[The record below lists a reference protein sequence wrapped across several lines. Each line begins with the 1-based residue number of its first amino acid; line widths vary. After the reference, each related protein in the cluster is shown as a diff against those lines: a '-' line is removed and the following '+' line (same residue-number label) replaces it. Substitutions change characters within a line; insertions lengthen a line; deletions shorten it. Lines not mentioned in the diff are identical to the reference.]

1 MAAASGTTKTV
12 IKLKPL
18 QEIRDTL
25 LSSFVGR
32 EAEVGAV
39 LAGLVSGE
47 PTLLVGEPGTA
58 KTALVEALAR
68 LVGGQYFYYLL
79 SRFTEPD
86 ELLGPIDVVAL
97 RQGQLKR
104 ITAGRLPEAH
114 IVFLDEIFKASTA
127 IRNVLLDIILNRRF
141 LNGTG
146 YQRIP
151 MLALYT
157 ASNEI
162 SHDEED
168 AAFYDRLT
176 IRQFVKPVEE
186 TLWIELL
193 EKGAELSFGAAQL
206 PSAPLADVAYVQALQ
221 DEARRRA
228 LLIGKDGRLRGT
240 ALNVLAAL
248 RRKGLNLSD
257 RRKVK
262 YLLVVAACSLVASE
276 ASPTPASFIEAAYLV
291 AVRDEDDEP
300 KITEALKEVFGDMAD
315 IASKLLAL
323 EAEVRNAIQRFNATK
338 TTDEYKALKQV
349 YTAVAQ
355 ELKSI
360 PPRARFA
367 RHYRALRETLSEAK
381 RIIDDVERSGG
392 G

>member
-1 MAAASGTTKTV
+1 MAAAA

-18 QEIRDTL
+18 QQIRDTL
-25 LSSFVGR
+25 LATFVGR

-39 LAGLVSGE
+39 LTGLVSGE

-58 KTALVEALAR
+58 KTALVEALAK

-86 ELLGPIDVVAL
+86 ELLGPIDVLAL

-151 MLALYT
+151 MLALYA
-157 ASNEI
+157 ASNEV

-168 AAFYDRLT
+168 AAFYDRMT

-193 EKGAELSFGAAQL
+193 EKGAELTFGAAPL
-206 PSAPLADVAYVQALQ
+206 PSAPLADVEYVKQLQ

-228 LLIGKDGRLRGT
+228 LLIGKDGGLRGT
-240 ALNVLAAL
+240 ALNVIAAL
-248 RRKGLNLSD
+248 RRKGLTLSD
-257 RRKVK
+257 RRKIK

-291 AVRDEDDEP
+291 AVRDEDDEA
-300 KITEALKEVFGDMAD
+300 KVTEALKEVFGDMAD

-323 EAEVRNAIQRFNATK
+323 EAEVRNAIQRYNATRK
-338 TTDEYKALKQV
+338 TDEYKELKQV

-392 G
+392 GEVE

>member
-1 MAAASGTTKTV
+1 MAAA

-18 QEIRDTL
+18 QQIRDTL
-25 LSSFVGR
+25 LSVFVGR
-32 EAEVGAV
+32 EAEIGAV

-58 KTALVEALAR
+58 KTAIVETLAKLVD
-68 LVGGQYFYYLL
+68 GKYFYYLL

-86 ELLGPIDVVAL
+86 ELLGPIDVLAL
-97 RQGQLKR
+97 RQGQLRR
-104 ITAGRLPEAH
+104 ITSGRLPEAH

-127 IRNVLLDIILNRRF
+127 IRNVLLDIILNKRF
-141 LNGTG
+141 LNGAG

-157 ASNEI
+157 ASNEV

-176 IRQFVKPVEE
+176 IRQFVKPIEE

-193 EKGAELSFGAAQL
+193 EKGAELTFGAAPL
-206 PSAPLADVAYVQALQ
+206 PSAPLADVEYVKQLQ

-228 LLIGKDGRLRGT
+228 LFIARDGRLRGT

-276 ASPTPASFIEAAYLV
+276 PTPTPASFIEAAYLV
-291 AVRDEDDEP
+291 AARDEDDEP

-323 EAEVRNAIQRFNATK
+323 EAEVRNAIQRYNATK
-338 TTDEYKALKQV
+338 TTDEYKVLKQV
-349 YTAVAQ
+349 YSKAAQ

-367 RHYRALRETLSEAK
+367 RHYRALKETLSDAK

-392 G
+392 EVE

>member
-1 MAAASGTTKTV
+1 MAAAAS

-18 QEIRDTL
+18 QQMRDTL
-25 LSSFVGR
+25 LASFVGR

-127 IRNVLLDIILNRRF
+127 IRNVLLDVILNRRF
-141 LNGTG
+141 LNGAG

-157 ASNEI
+157 ASNEV

-176 IRQFVKPVEE
+176 IRQFVKPIEE
-186 TLWIELL
+186 TLWVELL
-193 EKGAELSFGAAQL
+193 EKGAELTFGAAPL

-228 LLIGKDGRLRGT
+228 LLIARDGELRGT
-240 ALNVLAAL
+240 ALNVIAAL
-248 RRKGLNLSD
+248 RRKGLSLSD
-257 RRKVK
+257 RRKIK

-276 ASPTPASFIEAAYLV
+276 PAPTPASFIEAAYLV
-291 AVRDEDDEP
+291 APRDEDDET
-300 KITEALKEVFGDMAD
+300 KVTEALKEVFGDMAD

-323 EAEVRNAIQRFNATK
+323 EAEVRNAIQRYNATK
-338 TTDEYKALKQV
+338 KTDEYKALKQV
-349 YTAVAQ
+349 YSAVAQ
-355 ELKSI
+355 ELKRI

-381 RIIDDVERSGG
+381 RIIDDVERGEVE
-392 G
+392 

>member
-1 MAAASGTTKTV
+1 MATAA

-18 QEIRDTL
+18 QQIRDTL
-25 LSSFVGR
+25 LNVFVGR

-47 PTLLVGEPGTA
+47 PTILVGEPGTA

-68 LVGGQYFYYLL
+68 LIGGQYFYYLL

-86 ELLGPIDVVAL
+86 ELLGPIDVLAL

-104 ITAGRLPEAH
+104 ITSGRLPEAH
-114 IVFLDEIFKASTA
+114 IVFLDEVFKASTA
-127 IRNVLLDIILNRRF
+127 IRNVLLDIILNKRF

-157 ASNEI
+157 ASNEV
-162 SHDEED
+162 SYDEED

-176 IRQFVKPVEE
+176 IRQFVKPIEE
-186 TLWIELL
+186 TLWLELL
-193 EKGAELSFGAAQL
+193 EKGAELTFGAAPL
-206 PSAPLADVAYVQALQ
+206 PSAPLADTGYVQALQ
-221 DEARRRA
+221 EEARRRA
-228 LLIGKDGRLRGT
+228 LLIGRDGMLRGV
-240 ALNVLAAL
+240 ALNVIAAL
-248 RRKGLNLSD
+248 RRRGLSLSD
-257 RRKVK
+257 RRKIK

-276 ASPTPASFIEAAYLV
+276 PTPMPASFIEAAYLV
-291 AVRDEDDEP
+291 AVRDEDDEA
-300 KITEALKEVFGDMAD
+300 KVNEALKEVFGDTAD

-323 EAEVRNAIQRFNATK
+323 EAEVRNATRQFNATK
-338 TTDEYKALKQV
+338 SVADYATLRKV
-349 YTAVAQ
+349 YSAVAT

-367 RHYRALRETLSEAK
+367 RHYRALREALSEAK
-381 RIIDDVERSGG
+381 RIIDDVERGEVG
-392 G
+392 